1 MDAKEG
7 LGIAASRFH
16 HRGRSLLG
24 APCLDQDSRC
34 QPNEL
39 AVGRVRCVAVLERS
53 LRGCDLTTGGPEKLL
68 EAGPKKL
75 VFRAGYQ
82 DCSLESVHDCF
93 HYTGLRVP
101 AGGSAW
107 FDLGHRSQELKGLS
121 GEIAAEYLT
130 QAPGPPKVVKRRY
143 TNSVGYRVAIRIA
156 LSSIGGVGTSI
167 PWLSHLQALVSA
179 VVFHTF
185 GIYLLMSLARGYG
198 LGYEV
203 LVIIIWIA
211 CFWLTFPN
219 F

>member
-1 MDAKEG
+1 M
-7 LGIAASRFH
+7 
-16 HRGRSLLG
+16 
-24 APCLDQDSRC
+24 
-34 QPNEL
+34 
-39 AVGRVRCVAVLERS
+39 
-53 LRGCDLTTGGPEKLL
+53 
-68 EAGPKKL
+68 
-75 VFRAGYQ
+75 
-82 DCSLESVHDCF
+82 
-93 HYTGLRVP
+93 
-101 AGGSAW
+101 
-107 FDLGHRSQELKGLS
+107 
-121 GEIAAEYLT
+121 
-130 QAPGPPKVVKRRY
+130 
-143 TNSVGYRVAIRIA
+143 AIRIA